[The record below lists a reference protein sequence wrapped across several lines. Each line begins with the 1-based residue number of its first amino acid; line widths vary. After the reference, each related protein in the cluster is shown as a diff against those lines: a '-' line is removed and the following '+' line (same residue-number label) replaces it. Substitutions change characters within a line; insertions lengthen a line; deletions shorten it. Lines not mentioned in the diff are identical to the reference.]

1 MNTTKGLLLV
11 AVVAL
16 VVVGCPDPG
25 EVPPATEIP
34 YTISGS
40 VFQNGVEIEVL
51 NNVRQSTDVEMSGP
65 GLVVLDFQ
73 AKNPTTRPIYW
84 VDTTLEIYYKDEF
97 GSKVLWVSL
106 TEEGPVI
113 MPDKSVEEKS
123 AEELALLALVFL
135 VGAVHVEGGVADCVD
150 GAYPAVTTAQGWGF
164 QVEVPFSPAVKSV
177 AAMVTLKDGLGAGAK
192 KFTHTVNLLGPTPA
206 IPTPVPF
213 AVNIVKP
220 NDGAALTE
228 GKPQLFVAEA
238 EGADEVSSWFWLF
251 PDETVS
257 SGSQVV
263 AKMVHRGLSGEVSVI
278 GTTPDGRVGWDTI
291 MVTSS
296 PGGEE
301 PEPETRG
308 VEITSPAPGS
318 TVSGDSIHFHAT
330 LLGNEQPKTVEWYAS
345 EGYHDNNRLDFSIP
359 ASTFGLGA
367 GTWSLWV
374 KVLVT
379 FADGKTFK
387 DEITFDLKVEEPTKP
402 LFAKIVAPAE
412 GAVLPLNQE
421 IAFKAEVSGGVAPLS
436 IHWKFPDNDHR
447 YNALSVVKIFAI
459 PDSEGYVYFE
469 VKDATGAS
477 YKTQWLVRTAAS

>member
-1 MNTTKGLLLV
+1 MNTKKGLLVSVAV
-11 AVVAL
+11 AVV
-16 VVVGCPDPG
+16 VTFVGCPDPG
-25 EVPPATEIP
+25 EVPPATYEVQ
-34 YTISGS
+34 GAL
-40 VFQNGVEIEVL
+40 FQDGL
-51 NNVRQSTDVEMSGP
+51 AVRDFPNMGQSANVEMSGP
-65 GLVVLDFQ
+65 GVLVLDFWSEKG
-73 AKNPTTRPIYW
+73 ALE
-84 VDTTLEIYYKDEF
+84 VDTTLEIHYKQEF
-97 GSKVLWVSL
+97 GGGILWVSL

-113 MPDKSVEEKS
+113 MADEKS

-135 VGAVHVEGGVADCVD
+135 AGAIHVEGGVADCVD
-150 GAYPAVTTAQGWGF
+150 WVYPAVVPTAGGF
-164 QVEVPFSPAVKSV
+164 QVEVPFSPAAKSV
-177 AAMVTLKDGLGAGAK
+177 VARTTFQVGLGADAK

-213 AVNIVKP
+213 SVNIVKP
-220 NDGAALTE
+220 NDGAVLTE

-263 AKMVHRGLSGEVSVI
+263 AKMVSSQLSGEVSVI

-291 MVTSS
+291 MVTTS

-308 VEITSPAPGS
+308 VEITSPVAGS
-318 TVSGDSIHFHAT
+318 TISGDSIHFHAS
-330 LLGNEQPKTVEWYAS
+330 LLGNEQPTKVEWYAS
-345 EGYHDNNRLDFSIP
+345 EGYHDTNRLDFNVP
-359 ASTFGLGA
+359 VSTFGLEP
-367 GTWSLWV
+367 GTWSLWA

-379 FADGKTFK
+379 FADGTTFK
-387 DEITFDLKVEEPTKP
+387 DEINFALEVEESPVS
-402 LFAKIVAPAE
+402 AKIVAPAE

-421 IAFKAEVSGGVAPLS
+421 VTFKAEVSGGTPPYTS
-436 IHWKFPDNDHR
+436 HWKFPDNDHR
-447 YNALSVVKIFAI
+447 YNSLSVVKIFAI

-477 YKTQWLVRTAAS
+477 FKTQRLVRTAAS

>member
-1 MNTTKGLLLV
+1 MNTMKGLVVVLTLV
-11 AVVAL
+11 SL
-16 VVVGCPDPG
+16 VVGCPDPG
-25 EVPPATEIP
+25 EVPPVSFDYDIQGTL
-34 YTISGS
+34 
-40 VFQNGVEIEVL
+40 FQDGL
-51 NNVRQSTDVEMSGP
+51 AVREFENMGQSADVQVSGP
-65 GLVVLDFQ
+65 GVLVLDFWSEKG
-73 AKNPTTRPIYW
+73 ALE
-84 VDTTLEIYYKDEF
+84 VDSTLEIHYKQEF
-97 GSKVLWVSL
+97 GGGILWVSL

-113 MPDKSVEEKS
+113 MADEKS

-135 VGAVHVEGGVADCVD
+135 AGAIHVEGGVADCVD
-150 GAYPAVTTAQGWGF
+150 WVYPAVVPTAGGF
-164 QVEVPFSPAVKSV
+164 QVEVPFSPAAKSV
-177 AAMVTLKDGLGAGAK
+177 VARTTFQVGLGADAK

-213 AVNIVKP
+213 SVNIVKP
-220 NDGAALTE
+220 NDGAVLTE

-263 AKMVHRGLSGEVSVI
+263 AKMVSSQLSGEVSVI

-291 MVTSS
+291 MVTTS

-308 VEITSPAPGS
+308 VEITSPVAGS
-318 TVSGDSIHFHAT
+318 TISGDSIHFHAS
-330 LLGNEQPKTVEWYAS
+330 LLGNEQPTKVEWYAS
-345 EGYHDNNRLDFSIP
+345 EGYHDTNRLDFNVP
-359 ASTFGLGA
+359 VSTFGLEP
-367 GTWSLWV
+367 GTWSLWA

-379 FADGKTFK
+379 FADGTTFK
-387 DEITFDLKVEEPTKP
+387 DEINFALEVEESPVS
-402 LFAKIVAPAE
+402 AKIVAPAE

-421 IAFKAEVSGGVAPLS
+421 VTFKAEVSGGTPPYTS
-436 IHWKFPDNDHR
+436 HWKFPDNDHR
-447 YNALSVVKIFAI
+447 YNSLSVVKIFAI

-477 YKTQWLVRTAAS
+477 FKTQRLVRTAAS